1 MLDFEPVSEHISR
14 LELQFRY
21 LPFLGIPVA
30 VWLVRSEDGWTLVDA
45 GPPESA
51 DQVVSAIVR
60 ATEGQGPARVLL
72 THAHYDHAGGLP
84 ALRMAWNPPVMCHRA
99 EVPFITGEA
108 DYRRLE
114 AQGFVPRLGRF
125 FMKTAVS
132 QVPIAKDLE
141 RGQSAAG
148 MAVIHLPGH
157 TPGQV
162 GFLHPADR
170 ALICGDAVMNLR
182 GRLSPPLAATTPD
195 TSRAR
200 SSMRRLG
207 ELDFDHLLPS
217 HGPPITGQGRQ
228 AVLAFLA
235 ARGIEGPSAEF

>member
-1 MLDFEPVSEHISR
+1 M
-14 LELQFRY
+14 
-21 LPFLGIPVA
+21 A
-30 VWLVRSEDGWTLVDA
+30 VWLVRSADGWTLIDT

-51 DQVVSAIVR
+51 DQMVSAIVR

-72 THAHYDHAGGLP
+72 THAHYDHAGGLA
-84 ALRMAWNPPVMCHRA
+84 ALRMAWNPPVMCHKA

-114 AQGFVPRLGRF
+114 TQGFAPRLGRF
-125 FMKTAVS
+125 FMRTAAW

-162 GFLHPADR
+162 GFLHPTDR

-182 GRLSPPLAATTPD
+182 GRLSPPIAAMTPD
-195 TSRAR
+195 PDRAK

-217 HGPPITGQGRQ
+217 HGPPVTGQGRR
-228 AVLAFLA
+228 AVLDFLED
-235 ARGIEGPSAEF
+235 RGINESSINPI